1 MAQPIISLL
10 ERKQSVP
17 KPEYEFH
24 TPRGEWLAA
33 SGKVTGIWQQVL
45 SIDPETGAYTGLTRY
60 EPGTDTSPN
69 GSACHDYWEEVYILE
84 GDLTDLGLGQTFRRG
99 MYACRPPGMVHGPWR
114 SESGVLMLEIRYNRS
129 SGASVLTSL
138 A

>member
-1 MAQPIISLL
+1 MMPPLVPFL
-10 ERKQSVP
+10 ESEENVP

-24 TPRGEWLAA
+24 TPTGQWRPA

-45 SIDPETGAYTGLTRY
+45 SADPETGAYTGLTRY

-69 GSACHDYWEEVYILE
+69 GPACHDYWEEVFILE
-84 GDLTDLGLGQTFRRG
+84 GKLTDLRLDQTFQQG

-114 SESGVLMLEIRYNRS
+114 SESGVLMLEIRYP
-129 SGASVLTSL
+129 AL
-138 A
+138 APDG